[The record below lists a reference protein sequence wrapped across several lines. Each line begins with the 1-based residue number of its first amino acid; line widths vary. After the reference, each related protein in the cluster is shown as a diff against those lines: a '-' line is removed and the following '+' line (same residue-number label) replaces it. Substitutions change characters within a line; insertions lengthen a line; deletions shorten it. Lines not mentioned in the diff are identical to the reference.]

1 MGVDADGVVLCQ
13 GKYLLHSLQVF
24 AHGFAYDN
32 AAVTIYYQWANI
44 IQLDLI
50 FTILRIY
57 EKLVTYLLHY

>member
-1 MGVDADGVVLCQ
+1 MGVDADRVVLCQ
-13 GKYLLHSLQVF
+13 GKYFLHPLQVF

>member
-1 MGVDADGVVLCQ
+1 MGVDADGVVLSQ
-13 GKYLLHSLQVF
+13 GKYLLHPRQVF

-44 IQLDLI
+44 IQLYLI

-57 EKLVTYLLHY
+57 EKLVY

>member
-1 MGVDADGVVLCQ
+1 MGVDADGVVLSQ
-13 GKYLLHSLQVF
+13 GKYFLHPLQVF

-32 AAVTIYYQWANI
+32 AAGTIYYQWANI
-44 IQLDLI
+44 IQLYLI

>member
-13 GKYLLHSLQVF
+13 CKYLLHPRQVF
-24 AHGFAYDN
+24 AHGFANDN